1 MSKIYRNLMTKFM
14 LVLMIIFTTIPA
26 TGLAEPAIH
35 NDQSENSSSEE
46 QEQNVEESEE
56 VHTEDDE
63 EEEQEDT
70 RVKEEEKENGNDSS
84 DSEVPMESVETTS
97 DEESE
102 DETNEEDVQD
112 SAEDKEVPA
121 EDEIEENEDEIEENE
136 NDEDENFQLKVM
148 HLNDTHSHADKLPK
162 AITEIKEQRKNSDNN
177 LLLHAGD
184 SFSGT
189 LYFNLHKGKADL
201 AMFNL
206 MGLDAFTFGN
216 HEFDLG
222 TSEGHPELQTF
233 IENASFPFL
242 GTNVDF
248 SDDPTLAHVKV
259 QDSVVREAN
268 GGKAYNAI
276 IKEIDGEEIGIFGL
290 TTEDTK
296 NVASPELVT
305 FLNYKE
311 SAERAVDAL
320 EEEGVN
326 KIIAVTHIGYDSN
339 PAVGNDLVLAE
350 QVDGIDII
358 VGGHSH
364 TELDNTVV
372 KGTEE
377 DPTLIV
383 QTGQYVDNLGVLDV
397 VFDEEGKIIE
407 HEGKLVDLTDVQD
420 DPEAVDVLAT
430 YKAEVDALFNEPSG
444 AEALKELTNPR
455 HTSDDKSDSV
465 RANETE
471 LGNLV
476 TDAMLAKAKEKFPET
491 EIALQNGG
499 GIRAPIAKGEITN
512 GEIIEVLPFGN
523 DPVVAT
529 ITGAE
534 LKEIL
539 EHSVSQAPN
548 ENGGFLHVAGM
559 KYYFDSKK
567 EVGDRVIDMQ
577 VLKNG
582 EYMPID
588 LQQTYTV
595 TTNQFTAQGGDGFE
609 TFAKVYEEGRV
620 TNIGEVDWE
629 QLRDYM
635 VEEEYLNGKV
645 NPEREGRI
653 LDAALDEIP
662 EDPTDPDPTP
672 TPDPDPTPDPN
683 PDPAPTPDPDPTP
696 DPNPDPAPTPDSDPT
711 PDTKPDPAPTPDPV
725 PNEPGDGNENN
736 TEEDKGTVIT
746 PGKDDDDQA
755 KRSALPNTATTMYTT
770 LLIGSLLLLVGIAIY
785 AIRKFRMN

>member
-1 MSKIYRNLMTKFM
+1 M
-14 LVLMIIFTTIPA
+14 LVLMIIFTTIPS
-26 TGLAEPAIH
+26 TSLAEPAVH
-35 NDQSENSSSEE
+35 NDQSDNNSPERV
-46 QEQNVEESEE
+46 EQNVNKPSEE
-56 VHTEDDE
+56 ILKEDDE
-63 EEEQEDT
+63 DGQESVPDSEEN
-70 RVKEEEKENGNDSS
+70 KENVNDSS
-84 DSEVPMESVETTS
+84 ETEVPIESVDEPS
-97 DEESE
+97 DEEFEKEKATNEEEVQGLAEEEEEPEE
-102 DETNEEDVQD
+102 DETEETEDEEDG
-112 SAEDKEVPA
+112 
-121 EDEIEENEDEIEENE
+121 
-136 NDEDENFQLKVM
+136 DENFQLKVM

-162 AITEIKEQRKNSDNN
+162 AITEIKEQRKNSENN

-189 LYFNLHKGKADL
+189 LYFNLHQGEADL

-206 MGLDAFTFGN
+206 MGLDAFAFGN

-222 TSEGHPELQTF
+222 TPEGHPELQKF
-233 IENASFPFL
+233 IEDASFPFL

-248 SDDPTLAHVKV
+248 SDDPTLSHLKV

-276 IKEIDGEEIGIFGL
+276 IKEIDGEDIGIFGL

-296 NVASPELVT
+296 NIASPELVK

-311 SAERAVDAL
+311 SAERAVEAL
-320 EEEGVN
+320 EDEGVN

-364 TELDNTVV
+364 TELNNTIV
-372 KGTEE
+372 KGPEE
-377 DPTLIV
+377 EPTLIV

-397 VFDEEGKIIE
+397 VFDEEGTIIQ
-407 HEGKLVDLTDVQD
+407 HEGELVDLSNVED
-420 DPEAVDVLAT
+420 DPEAVEVLAT
-430 YKAEVDALFNEPSG
+430 YKAEVDELFNEPSG
-444 AEALKELTNPR
+444 AKALKELTNPR
-455 HTSDDKSDSV
+455 HTDNDRSDSV

-499 GIRAPIAKGEITN
+499 GIRAPIAKGKITN

-539 EHSVSQAPN
+539 EHGVSQAPN

-559 KYYFDSKK
+559 KYYFDSNK

-577 VLKNG
+577 VLQDG
-582 EYMPID
+582 EYTPID
-588 LQQTYTV
+588 LQQNYTV

-635 VEEEYLNGKV
+635 VDEKYLNGEV
-645 NPEREGRI
+645 DPEREGRI

-662 EDPTDPDPTP
+662 E
-672 TPDPDPTPDPN
+672 N
-683 PDPAPTPDPDPTP
+683 PIDPAPTPDPEPTP
-696 DPNPDPAPTPDSDPT
+696 EPT
-711 PDTKPDPAPTPDPV
+711 PTPDPV
-725 PNEPGDGNENN
+725 PTPDPNEPGNENEN
-736 TEEDKGTVIT
+736 GTEDDKGTVIT
-746 PGKDDDDQA
+746 PGKDDDDQE
-755 KRSALPNTATTMYTT
+755 KGSALPNTATTMYTT